1 MPTALTLKTLL
12 EAHGNGFNP
21 SYQDLTALVG
31 KELAAGQLL
40 ACLFRWSSWA
50 ESNETPGQ
58 QAERGGWIRKSAKD
72 LAAELQFTRSYYERA
87 RSKLR
92 ELGIVQCRRENAVHG
107 MMTWKVN
114 FQHLTELVVT
124 RVYGQKIPK
133 TESGEQFDRD
143 HFRLPEF
150 IPLDL
155 WQKHQK
161 ALYQKKRKSCTEQ
174 DKQKFV
180 EQLTALHEKGLDIRL
195 IMQRSIDNAWFGFFE
210 PTASNAP
217 QSQDNG
223 DAASKAEFER
233 QMAEKHL
240 AAERPPP
247 NPEERKRLMEQGQTQ
262 AKKLL
267 DSIKGRK
274 PSKR

>member
-1 MPTALTLKTLL
+1 MPPTAHTLKTLL

-31 KELAAGQLL
+31 KNLAAGQLL

-50 ESNETPGQ
+50 ESNETAEQ
-58 QAERGGWIRKSAKD
+58 QTKRNGWIRKSAKD
-72 LAAELQFTRSYYERA
+72 LAAELGFTRSYYERA
-87 RSKLR
+87 RAKLR

-107 MMTWKVN
+107 MMMWKVN

-124 RVYGQKIPK
+124 RVYGQKMPK

-143 HFRLPEF
+143 NFRLPEF

-161 ALYQKKRKSCTEQ
+161 ALFQKKHKTASEA
-174 DKQKFV
+174 DKQNFV
-180 EQLTALHEKGLDIRL
+180 AQLTALHEKGLDIRL
-195 IMQRSIDNAWFGFFE
+195 IMQRSIEKVWFGFFE
-210 PTASNAP
+210 PTAPNTP

-223 DAASKAEFER
+223 DAASKAEYER
-233 QMAEKHL
+233 QMREKREAETKPPDKHQATTFGKI
-240 AAERPPP
+240 AASKIL
-247 NPEERKRLMEQGQTQ
+247 NSFKG
-262 AKKLL
+262 KK
-267 DSIKGRK
+267 
-274 PSKR
+274 PY